1 MSDITEV
8 SEESLKVFWESVKN
22 NTAWTGSI
30 LNGDWDEVDFCHVDI
45 EAIFIAAREVN
56 ENIL

>member
-8 SEESLKVFWESVKN
+8 SEESVKVFWESVKN
-22 NTAWTGSI
+22 NASWRDGI
-30 LNGDWDEVDFCHVDI
+30 VGLDWEDIGFLHEEI